1 MLGDIP
7 AALNAMVAAD
17 PEVGCASHAPPEL
30 TEDSIWNELAVNVPA
45 ANSESFQAARVS
57 VHPTPRT
64 RPPAKMARTRRKRWR
79 PLSGRRVAL
88 RPVIAA
94 GQEVDAAANCH
105 VAVPFCP
112 WTKPAAAVTLKQR
125 KTASPG
131 SLAGLPALSVNVT
144 PLNAPSRAVP
154 AGTN

>member
-1 MLGDIP
+1 
-7 AALNAMVAAD
+7 MVAAD
-17 PEVGCASHAPPEL
+17 PDVGCASHAPPEL

-57 VHPTPRT
+57 VHPAPRT

-79 PLSGRRVAL
+79 PRSGRRVAL

-112 WTKPAAAVTLKQR
+112 WTKPAAAVTLK
-125 KTASPG
+125 
-131 SLAGLPALSVNVT
+131 
-144 PLNAPSRAVP
+144 
-154 AGTN
+154 